1 MIFVE
6 LSWFNLRARNFLTDD
21 ELRKLQS
28 ELMENPSLAPVMPD
42 CGGLRKLRWN
52 VASRSKGKR
61 GGCRVIYLNHPALAR
76 IDLVAIYGK
85 DEQDTLTPAQK
96 RELKLLAES
105 LKREVIPAKGKK
117 STR

>member
-6 LSWFNLRARNFLTDD
+6 LSWFNLRVRDFLTDE
-21 ELRKLQS
+21 ELRKLQN
-28 ELMENPSLAPVMPD
+28 ELMENPNLAPVMPD

-96 RELKLLAES
+96 RELKSLAES
-105 LKREVIPAKGKK
+105 LKREVMVEKGKRN
-117 STR
+117 TR